1 MPEEGMKSRPKSL
14 TTHQYDRNFCELL
27 RSKEQKK
34 VIQTMKCEGVNR
46 IQNNY
51 ISYYKMISNSMLQM
65 SY

>member
-46 IQNNY
+46 IQSNY